1 MRPRSRADI
10 GVDFDQVDDGAL
22 PDGRFNVVSVAQTRA
37 TISYMRR
44 GRYIRLLRQ
53 LHHLG
58 FIGMRMAK
66 AGFLQPVGADT
77 SDVQTMSPQPISNPI
92 PKSITVRHSV

>member
-1 MRPRSRADI
+1 MRPPSRADI

-22 PDGRFNVVSVAQTRA
+22 PDGRFNVLSVAQTRT

-44 GRYIRLLRQ
+44 GSYIRLPCQ

-66 AGFLQPVGADT
+66 AGFLQPV
-77 SDVQTMSPQPISNPI
+77 
-92 PKSITVRHSV
+92 VRSAVPGFALGQVGLEDRSM